1 MISLKEATMK
11 RWFLL
16 PLFALACSLV
26 HADLYRWVDAEGK
39 THYSDDPPP
48 SDIKQVE
55 KKKVNGGKPGDAP
68 LPYSLQQAVKNFPV
82 TLYTSQCGA
91 ACTSARELLAKRGI
105 PYTEMDATNGTV
117 QIELKKL
124 TGGTVEVPVLKV
136 GSDATKGFEE
146 GRWNSALDVAG
157 YPQTALIKPQPPTKP
172 AAQAPAAAS
181 SNNPAPKATSP
192 SGAAK

>member
-1 MISLKEATMK
+1 MN

-16 PLFALACSLV
+16 PLIALACSGV

-39 THYSDDPPP
+39 IHYSDEPPP

-55 KKKVNGGKPGDAP
+55 KKKVNGGKPGDP
-68 LPYSLQQAVKNFPV
+68 PMPYSLQQAVKNFPV
-82 TLYTSQCGA
+82 TLYASQCGA

-136 GSDATKGFEE
+136 GSDATKGFEA

-157 YPQTALIKPQPPTKP
+157 YPQTALIKPQHPVKP
-172 AAQAPAAAS
+172 GAQAPAAAS
-181 SNNPAPKATSP
+181 SNVPAAKATPP
-192 SGAAK
+192 SVTAK